1 MHKITFEAVVDL
13 TTPSGAAMLQELVLM
28 KRPEHSLT
36 IADENL
42 TSKPIQVKSKA
53 TPVAKE
59 QPAPVQEEQP
69 APVQEEQPAPV
80 QEEPQAA
87 VQEEPPAPVQEE
99 QPEILDFS
107 QGKLTTER
115 ENEIRQLQ
123 RAVLVK
129 NPSKKE
135 EVRAKLNGYGA
146 DTLTQLLEKHADK
159 VVEYETFLKSL

>member
-13 TTPSGAAMLQELVLM
+13 TTPSGAAMLQELVGL
-28 KRPEHSLT
+28 KREGHALT
-36 IADENL
+36 ISDEN
-42 TSKPIQVKSKA
+42 SPAKPTQTKTKIA
-53 TPVAKE
+53 PVAKE
-59 QPAPVQEEQP
+59 PQAAVQEEQP

-80 QEEPQAA
+80 QEEQ
-87 VQEEPPAPVQEE
+87 PAPVQEE

-129 NPSKKE
+129 NPAKKE
-135 EVRAKLNGYGA
+135 DVRAKLNSYGA

-159 VVEYETFLKSL
+159 VAEYETFLNSL

>member
-13 TTPSGAAMLQELVLM
+13 TTPSGAAMLQELVGL
-28 KRPEHSLT
+28 KREGHALT
-36 IADENL
+36 ISDEN
-42 TSKPIQVKSKA
+42 SPAKPTQTKTKIA
-53 TPVAKE
+53 PVAK
-59 QPAPVQEEQP
+59 
-69 APVQEEQPAPV
+69 
-80 QEEPQAA
+80 EPQAA

-115 ENEIRQLQ
+115 ENEIRLLQ
-123 RAVLVK
+123 RTVLVRK
-129 NPSKKE
+129 PTKKE